1 VWLDERGGHHGAVPS
16 STLAGQV
23 AVVTGASRGIGRQVA
38 LHLAERGAAVAAIA
52 RASAALTDLQDEAA
66 RAGGRLRAVAADV
79 TAPAE
84 VESAFAAVE
93 ADLGPVTVAVACA
106 GTDGPLGPL
115 HLADPEAWWRAV
127 EVDLRGSMLTAR
139 SAVGRMV
146 GRRAGRFVTVYGNL
160 GDRQGAYV
168 SAFAAAKAGVARL
181 TEMLA
186 GEVEDSG
193 VRVFGL
199 HPGFVRTPLTERLA
213 WGAEGKAWLPRFG
226 IGVEDR
232 WGDAAPAAELVEAI
246 ALGEADALSGRILHA
261 GDDLAELAER
271 CRADQDLR
279 RLRLRW
285 DPPASG

>member
-1 VWLDERGGHHGAVPS
+1 MCGHHCAVPS
-16 STLAGQV
+16 SLLAGQV

-38 LHLAERGAAVAAIA
+38 LHLARRGAVVAGIA
-52 RASAALTDLQDEAA
+52 RASAELTSLPEEAA
-66 RAGGRLRAVAADV
+66 RAGGRLRVFAADV
-79 TAPAE
+79 TVPVE
-84 VESAFAAVE
+84 VEEAFAAVDAE
-93 ADLGPVTVAVACA
+93 LGAVTLVAACA

-115 HLADPEAWWRAV
+115 YLADPEVWWRAV

-146 GRRAGRFVTVYGNL
+146 RARAGRFVMVYGNL
-160 GDRQGAYV
+160 GDRLGAHV

-181 TEMLA
+181 TEVLA

-193 VRVFGL
+193 VRVFGI

-232 WGDAAPAAELVEAI
+232 WGDAGPAADLVEAV
-246 ALGEADALSGRILHA
+246 ALGRADALSGRVLHV
-261 GDDLAELAER
+261 GDDLAKLAER
-271 CRADQDLR
+271 CRVDQDLR
-279 RLRLRW
+279 RLRLHW

>member
-1 VWLDERGGHHGAVPS
+1 VPS

-38 LHLAERGAAVAAIA
+38 LHLAERGAGVAAIA
-52 RASAALTDLQDEAA
+52 RASAALTGLQEEAA
-66 RAGGRLRAVAADV
+66 PGWARLQAFAADV

-93 ADLGPVTVAVACA
+93 ADLGPVTLAVACA

-115 HLADPEAWWRAV
+115 HVADPEAWWRAV

-146 GRRAGRFVTVYGNL
+146 GRRAGRFVMVYGNL
-160 GDRQGAYV
+160 GDRRGAYV

-181 TEMLA
+181 IEVLA

-193 VRVFGL
+193 VRVFGV

-213 WGAEGKAWLPRFG
+213 WSGEGKEWLPRFG

-232 WGDAAPAAELVEAI
+232 WGDAGPAAELVEAI
-246 ALGEADALSGRILHA
+246 ALGEADALSGRILHV

-285 DPPASG
+285 DTPSSD

>member
-1 VWLDERGGHHGAVPS
+1 VSS

-52 RASAALTDLQDEAA
+52 RPSAALTDLRGRAA
-66 RAGGRLRAVAADV
+66 PDGLRAFPADV

-84 VESAFAAVE
+84 VESAFAAAE
-93 ADLGPVTVAVACA
+93 ADLGPVTLAVACA

-127 EVDLRGSMLTAR
+127 EVDLRGTMLTAR
-139 SAVGRMV
+139 SALGPMV
-146 GRRAGRFVTVYGNL
+146 ARRAGRFVTVYGNL
-160 GDRQGAYV
+160 GDRLGTHV

-213 WGAEGKAWLPRFG
+213 WGAGGREWLPRFG
-226 IGVEDR
+226 AGVEER
-232 WGDAAPAAELVEAI
+232 WGDAGPAAELVEAI
-246 ALGEADALSGRILHA
+246 ALGRADALSGRILHVA
-261 GDDLAELAER
+261 DDLAELASR

-285 DPPASG
+285 DPPAGD

>member
-1 VWLDERGGHHGAVPS
+1 M
-16 STLAGQV
+16 
-23 AVVTGASRGIGRQVA
+23 VTGASRGVGRQVA
-38 LHLAERGAAVAAIA
+38 LHLGERGAAVAAIA
-52 RASAALTDLQDEAA
+52 RASAALTDLQEQAA
-66 RAGGRLRAVAADV
+66 RAGGVLRAVAADV

-84 VESAFAAVE
+84 VDSAFAAVE
-93 ADLGPVTVAVACA
+93 TDLGPVTLAVACA

-127 EVDLRGSMLTAR
+127 EVDLRGTMLTAR

-146 GRRAGRFVTVYGNL
+146 ARRAGRFVTVYGNL
-160 GDRQGAYV
+160 GDRLGLYV

-232 WGDAAPAAELVEAI
+232 WETAGRRPSSSRRSRSARPTPCRAAFCMSGTTWPSWPSAVGPIRTCADCDCAGTHRPAAD
-246 ALGEADALSGRILHA
+246 G
-261 GDDLAELAER
+261 
-271 CRADQDLR
+271 
-279 RLRLRW
+279 RLR
-285 DPPASG
+285 SGPHRESAHAAGRAAWC